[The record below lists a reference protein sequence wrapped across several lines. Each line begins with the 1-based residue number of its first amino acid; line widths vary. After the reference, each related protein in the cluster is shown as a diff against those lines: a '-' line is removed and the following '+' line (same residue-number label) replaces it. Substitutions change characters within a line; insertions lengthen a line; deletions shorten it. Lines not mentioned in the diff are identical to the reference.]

1 MYYHNQLGN
10 YEQFYHNH
18 FYQSPLAPDFA
29 AGTSLHQVNLRK
41 EVR

>member
-1 MYYHNQLGN
+1 MYYEEQLS
-10 YEQFYHNH
+10 NH